1 MSEFSCGMLVKREH
15 AKEIEN
21 RLSAMDVGVD
31 CFFHEVNSSWTG
43 LFLEDQWL
51 QSASTLKLVKSLS
64 ETAPLLFFFDVD
76 EHGWGYRVFA
86 GGSRLPEESSKPG
99 IPNLLVTEWRLRA
112 QLEFRPSRHL
122 IFRMAPSSKL
132 KLVIEM
138 QHPCGFGE
146 PSTAREDFKEL
157 LGFAD
162 FAWMSYEYLL
172 DEHFDD

>member
-1 MSEFSCGMLVKREH
+1 MSEFSCGVLVKREH
-15 AKEIEN
+15 AEEIEN
-21 RLSAMDVGVD
+21 GLSAMDVGVN
-31 CFFHEVNSSWTG
+31 CFFHEVNGSWTG

-51 QSASTLKLVKSLS
+51 QSASTVEIVKSLS
-64 ETAPLLFFFDVD
+64 ETAPLLFFFDAD

-86 GGSRLPEESSKPG
+86 GGSEIARRVFETGDPESAGDRMEAEGAVGVQAFKAFGLSDD
-99 IPNLLVTEWRLRA
+99 T
-112 QLEFRPSRHL
+112 LEQ
-122 IFRMAPSSKL
+122 L

-157 LGFAD
+157 LSFAD